1 MLRTFVGLSASVLD
15 IFDRVTIRRGSASG
29 RGPTHELTDL
39 VDREAVVMPWSANS
53 LMDKTFLTPGGVR
66 KGIMRAHL
74 ASAADGFANNNND
87 YRVSETYF
95 TILTVLKGVD

>member
-1 MLRTFVGLSASVLD
+1 
-15 IFDRVTIRRGSASG
+15 
-29 RGPTHELTDL
+29 
-39 VDREAVVMPWSANS
+39 
-53 LMDKTFLTPGGVR
+53 
-66 KGIMRAHL
+66 MRAHL